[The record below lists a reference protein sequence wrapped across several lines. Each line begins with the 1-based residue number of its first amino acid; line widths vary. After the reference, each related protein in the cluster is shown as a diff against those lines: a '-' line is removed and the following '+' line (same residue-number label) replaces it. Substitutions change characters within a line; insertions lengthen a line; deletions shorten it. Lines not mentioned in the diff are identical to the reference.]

1 MSKLALVLF
10 IYLLSGGISYADQE
24 IWLPPKEPN
33 PFSKSYLF
41 VGVLQNIPLKD
52 STEYFERN
60 SISGEFGYKFN
71 MDLNWM
77 VNVSFG
83 GKAFESTDADENV
96 ILAYI
101 SSGAEYITR
110 LSYPFYLTL
119 GYRLY
124 YFVPTDGRSVPIST
138 SGSFSPELG
147 FGINSSL
154 YYIYDK
160 GMLAFVSIERWK
172 GTGSKKLNGLEAKL
186 SFAYSI

>member
-1 MSKLALVLF
+1 MNKLALALL

-52 STEYFERN
+52 STEYFEK
-60 SISGEFGYKFN
+60 SSVSGEFGYKFN

-77 VNVSFG
+77 VNVSLG
-83 GKAFESTDADENV
+83 GKAFESTNADGPIN
-96 ILAYI
+96 LAYV

-119 GYRLY
+119 GYKLY
-124 YFVPTDGRSVPIST
+124 YFVPTDGRSLPIST

-147 FGINSSL
+147 IGLNSSI

-160 GMLAFVSIERWK
+160 DILAFISIERWK
-172 GTGSKKLNGLEAKL
+172 GLGSRKLNGLETKL